1 VAAILFGSVCASA
14 EELDGY
20 RVAGI
25 IFAVDDSIALI
36 EDPSGEQAWF
46 RVGDILDDS
55 LGVTRIVEID
65 VDSVSLQGQDGQ
77 SVLSLRGSKNARQTT
92 PDEELPPASEVS
104 REYQYR
110 GMMSEISA
118 GDAKPGESQAAADTR
133 VMNRVLGLADQ
144 ARITAIDRVE
154 VATPAEARAELQQ
167 RLTSSDPIRISIAGD
182 ELKVLYVTP
191 N

>member
-1 VAAILFGSVCASA
+1 MAAVLFGSVCVSA

-25 IFAVDDSIALI
+25 IFAEDDSKALI
-36 EDPSGEQAWF
+36 EDPSGEQGWF
-46 RVGDILDDS
+46 RVGDS
-55 LGVTRIVEID
+55 LGEAKIVEID
-65 VDSVSLQGQDGQ
+65 GDSVFLQGPDGQ
-77 SVLSLRGSKNARQTT
+77 SMMIDLRGSRNVQQSE
-92 PDEELPPASEVS
+92 PQEELPPASEVS
-104 REYQYR
+104 RDYQYR
-110 GMMSEISA
+110 GLMSEISSA
-118 GDAKPGESQAAADTR
+118 DAKPGESQAAADTR

-167 RLTSSDPIRISIAGD
+167 RLTSSDPIRISVAGD
-182 ELKVLYVTP
+182 ELEVLYVTP